1 MLVDELVFRK
11 FKWVWGKI
19 NFVEKIILICEFS
32 FVNKLLCSDLGV
44 KEKLNVVWVINLK
57 EVFEVESFENS
68 EAKGI

>member
-1 MLVDELVFRK
+1 M
-11 FKWVWGKI
+11 
-19 NFVEKIILICEFS
+19 
-32 FVNKLLCSDLGV
+32 NKLLCSDLGV